1 MSDDPNIW
9 LDPDEPIDADTASIY
24 SGLSRARLYK
34 LARDQR
40 LGRQIAGYWTFTRRE
55 LDAYKEAEKS
65 KGGRG
70 KNSTVIPSPVI
81 AV

>member
-1 MSDDPNIW
+1 MSDDPNTQP
-9 LDPDEPIDADTASIY
+9 DPDEPIDADTASMY

-34 LARDQR
+34 LARDKR

-55 LDAYKEAEKS
+55 LDDYKEAEKS

-70 KNSTVIPSPVI
+70 KSSAAIPSPVV
-81 AV
+81 AG